1 MIYELDD
8 YENGSE
14 IETHMILAEL
24 PYNFIKESI
33 DAQINEL
40 GSNSINYL
48 NTITDKIKYHKRE
61 NSYNTEMVE
70 TLDNVL
76 LDISLFVINKI
87 KEKFE
92 IEIPVSPDI
101 LTVDEITEIAESL
114 YCVFILDIKSNVSR
128 FFYRYIQ
135 KNKKY
140 LLDNIIEAGRK
151 KDVTIINM
159 KKILKSKDDATIAAN
174 IPKILSFIKND
185 VTVSNEQFIKYA
197 SDESFEFEHVKQMIE
212 EYKILGDITPSLF
225 ELLDDSELY
234 DFLYS
239 DLMFKFVK

>member
-1 MIYELDD
+1 MIYELED
-8 YENGSE
+8 YEHASQL
-14 IETHMILAEL
+14 ETHMILTEL

-33 DAQINEL
+33 EVQVNEL

-61 NSYNTEMVE
+61 NSFNTEMVE
-70 TLDNVL
+70 QLDDLL
-76 LDISLFVINKI
+76 LDISMFVINKI
-87 KEKFE
+87 KEKLDIDIIVSVDTTPIEE
-92 IEIPVSPDI
+92 IS
-101 LTVDEITEIAESL
+101 EIAESL
-114 YCVFILDIKSNVSR
+114 YCVFILDIKSNISR
-128 FFYRYIQ
+128 FFYNYIQ
-135 KNKKY
+135 KSKKY

-174 IPKILSFIKND
+174 IPKILSFIKSD
-185 VTVSNEQFIKYA
+185 VSFSNEQFIKYA
-197 SDESFEFEHVKQMIE
+197 SDESFEFEHVERMIE
-212 EYKILGDITPSLF
+212 DYIILGDITPSLF
-225 ELLDDSELY
+225 ELLDDTELY